1 LGVAAANKTGGGAT
15 QTDKEKARAIASVV
29 SQAAQKSGRAL
40 ANSLILWVD
49 DAPSR
54 NFWERKSL
62 EAFGVRFAFTKSVK
76 DALEKLQAGKYD
88 AVIFSLGRTTDQQA
102 AFVLLEEQKRLGD
115 NNPLILYGS
124 MTPQQ
129 WAEARRRGV
138 AAHATNPLDL
148 FQTAGNVIK
157 GV

>member
-1 LGVAAANKTGGGAT
+1 M
-15 QTDKEKARAIASVV
+15 
-29 SQAAQKSGRAL
+29 
-40 ANSLILWVD
+40 D